1 MWWLMAC
8 TSSEPV
14 PPDRRPEVEL
24 ENDTAE
30 PATDT
35 AEQEIDTADSGNAP
49 PMVDALCVNEFM
61 ADNESVLF
69 DDDGGTPDWLE
80 LHNPT
85 DATVSLAGW
94 SITDDEAEPQLHVL
108 SDSLDLT
115 PGEFLLL
122 YADDDVDAGSTH
134 LGLKLSSDGGVVGLF
149 APDGSGQLIRY
160 GSVEEDFSIAKQDD
174 CCSGDCLTF
183 DFRGTPGTTNNP
195 PTPVA
200 LEVFSLGSNWRYLDT
215 DAAPEADWTAA
226 DFDDSTWSEGPGPLG
241 FGDTHQVTIVQSGGD
256 NDRTPTVYFRTTFTL
271 AHEAVGLQLDLMRD
285 DGALVWLNGQELL
298 RSNLPDGDIN
308 HETLATTAIGSPNE
322 DAVGTYTAD
331 PTLLTSGLNVLAV
344 EVHQASA
351 TSSDLTFDL
360 AVEVEVL
367 K

>member
-1 MWWLMAC
+1 MWWLLAC
-8 TSSEPV
+8 TGA
-14 PPDRRPEVEL
+14 PPATSPAPAL
-24 ENDTAE
+24 DTAG
-30 PATDT
+30 ADT
-35 AEQEIDTADSGNAP
+35 ATSDTATSDTATLDTATPAAP
-49 PMVDALCVNEFM
+49 IIDALCINEFM
-61 ADNESVLF
+61 AANESVLF
-69 DDDGGTPDWLE
+69 DDSSGTPDWIE

-85 DATVSLAGW
+85 AATVSLAGW
-94 SITDDEAEPQLHVL
+94 SITDDEEDPQRHVL
-108 SDSLDLT
+108 ADALALS

-122 YADDDVDAGSTH
+122 YADDDVDAGSNH

-160 GSVEEDFSIAKQDD
+160 GEVESDFSIAREDD
-174 CCSGDCLTF
+174 CCSGDCLDF
-183 DFRGTPGTTNNP
+183 DFRGTPGSTNNP

-200 LEVFSLGSNWRYLDT
+200 LEVISLGSTWRYLDT
-215 DAAPEADWTAA
+215 DVAPESDWTAA

-241 FGDTHQVTIVQSGGD
+241 FGDTHQVTIVQSGED
-256 NDRTPTVYFRTTFTL
+256 TDRTPTLYFRSTFQL

-285 DGALVWLNGQELL
+285 DGALIWLNGQEVL
-298 RSNLPDGDIN
+298 RSNLPDGDLS
-308 HETLATTAIGSPNE
+308 HETLATTAIGSPDE
-322 DAVGTYTAD
+322 DAVNTYSAD
-331 PTLLTSGLNVLAV
+331 HTLLTHGLNVLAV